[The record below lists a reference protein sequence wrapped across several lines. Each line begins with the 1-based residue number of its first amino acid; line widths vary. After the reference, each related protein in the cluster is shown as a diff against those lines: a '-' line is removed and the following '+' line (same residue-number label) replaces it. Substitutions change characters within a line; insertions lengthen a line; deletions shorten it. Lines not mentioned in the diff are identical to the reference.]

1 MKLLKNL
8 FSVGAISAIS
18 TGFLSS
24 FIGQAQA
31 QQVAK
36 MRFVW
41 DFTPSSG
48 AVYLNICSDPK
59 FNINERTG
67 GCAEIDILNSN
78 VTKNR
83 DRTRLVTDR
92 LKFGQQY
99 KACLVADNT
108 FSDKQGRWIDC
119 VDFAAVEG
127 QTISFSMGRARYVG
141 TP

>member
-1 MKLLKNL
+1 MIKKFTAIKSLLL
-8 FSVGAISAIS
+8 LTSLGLGVTSH
-18 TGFLSS
+18 
-24 FIGQAQA
+24 IGQAQA

-36 MRFVW
+36 MRFIW
-41 DFTPSSG
+41 DFTAPSG

-67 GCAEIDILNSN
+67 GCAQIDILNSN
-78 VTKNR
+78 VTKNQ

-108 FSDKQGRWIDC
+108 FSNKQGRWIDC
-119 VDFAAVEG
+119 VDFAAVQG
-127 QTISFSMGRARYVG
+127 QTISFSLGRARYVG
-141 TP
+141 AP